1 MVRAARLAIVLSLSL
16 APIGTTGAVEPPGV
30 ESYDGFDVAKLAE
43 ATARLTTLR
52 TQHGEA
58 KGNEAF
64 AAWLRGSSLTRAGY
78 DSAFNKWWERFKA
91 DPSGQLEARF
101 HRINSEWVQQLN
113 YGDAKD
119 RRQEVRE
126 GVSLDTY
133 VRVAVALT
141 RLPGAK
147 LEDVVKKNGLK
158 STAQWQKAN
167 EAWGKAMRED
177 TSGTLVQQYAA
188 LYQKYAGPQFTA
200 EQDATTAN
208 LLAQGNKRPDPSPA
222 ARPTPE
228 TLDQI
233 AARMAAA
240 QGRDRMEA
248 ARQYGH
254 ACDLWS
260 GPARRD
266 PKDARAA
273 RCADDVLRRDLKP
286 VILES
291 LERADDRT
299 IGFAVGLLDY
309 LGELKIKESGDKLTV
324 QRVLRRAE
332 DRLSTLEASFEP
344 IKDKAVPERI
354 PLRQKIDEY
363 TAAVR
368 DLRTALASW

>member
-1 MVRAARLAIVLSLSL
+1 MFRTTARLAVVLALSLS
-16 APIGTTGAVEPPGV
+16 AARAVAAEPPGT
-30 ESYDGFDVAKLAE
+30 ETYDGFDVAKLAE

-52 TQHGEA
+52 TQHGED
-58 KGNEAF
+58 KGNETF
-64 AAWLRGSSLTRAGY
+64 ATWLSGQSLTRAAY
-78 DSAFNKWWERFKA
+78 DSAWNKWWERFRA

-101 HRINSEWVQQLN
+101 HRISSEWVQQLN

-119 RRQEVRE
+119 RRQETRE

-133 VRVAVALT
+133 ARVAVALT

-167 EAWGKAMRED
+167 EAWGKAMKED
-177 TSGTLVQQYAA
+177 TGGTLVQQYAA
-188 LYQKYAGPQFTA
+188 LYQKYAGPQLAA
-200 EQDATTAN
+200 ERDAALAN
-208 LLAQGNKRPDPSPA
+208 TLAEGSKRPDPSPA

-228 TLDQI
+228 TLDQVS
-233 AARMAAA
+233 ARMAAA
-240 QGRDRMEA
+240 RGRERMEA
-248 ARQYGH
+248 AREYAH

-266 PKDARAA
+266 PKDVRAT

-299 IGFAVGLLDY
+299 IGYAVRLLDY
-309 LGELKIKESGDKLTV
+309 LRELRLAENGDKLTI

-332 DRLSTLEASFEP
+332 DHLVTLEASFEP

-368 DLRTALASW
+368 DLRSALAAW

>member
-1 MVRAARLAIVLSLSL
+1 MFRTSIRLALVLALTLSAAR
-16 APIGTTGAVEPPGV
+16 AVAAEPPGT
-30 ESYDGFDVAKLAE
+30 ESYDGFDVAKMAE

-58 KGNEAF
+58 KGNEEF
-64 AAWLRGSSLTRAGY
+64 AAWLRGQSLTRASY
-78 DSAFNKWWERFKA
+78 DTAWNKWWERFRA

-119 RRQEVRE
+119 RRQETRE

-133 VRVAVALT
+133 ARVAVALT

-167 EAWGKAMRED
+167 EAWGKAMKED
-177 TSGTLVQQYAA
+177 GSGTLVQQYAA
-188 LYQKYAGPQFTA
+188 LYQKYAGPQFAA
-200 EQDATTAN
+200 ERDAA
-208 LLAQGNKRPDPSPA
+208 LARTLAEGSKRPDPPPA
-222 ARPTPE
+222 TRPAPE
-228 TLDQI
+228 TLDQVS
-233 AARMAAA
+233 ARMAAA
-240 QGRDRMEA
+240 RGRERMEA
-248 ARQYGH
+248 AREYAH

-299 IGFAVGLLDY
+299 IGYAVRLLDY
-309 LGELKIKESGDKLTV
+309 LGDLKIKESGDKLTV

-332 DRLSTLEASFEP
+332 DHLATLEASFEP

-354 PLRQKIDEY
+354 PMRQKIDEY

-368 DLRTALASW
+368 DLRAALASW